1 MVDQHSGI
9 YQETNGTG
17 ALMSHRCL
25 PPTLSK
31 MNAITVQNKCRH
43 RTALFDHKHDAV
55 EWVERRA
62 DREGNVEIDSN
73 RYLAGPSWRGWTLQV
88 GLRAFDVEI
97 RTRDGRKVNTLPRVY
112 GRCGRTVRN
121 PACLLPAL
129 ARKPRA
135 WGESPIRGDF
145 PGKLRLRIDAMDSG
159 DRQRTLRLI
168 ARASD
173 ASGFKA
179 ATAAAEHLVEQGHG
193 IDEASL
199 MTLARRIAA
208 GETPYDEPAPDPR
221 RLRPV
226 HATGRRAEGGMM
238 TRPGTAQP
246 DTRRRRASTGQLMDG
261 IMRLARQLPLTRQV
275 LAEQLETATPAQM
288 EFMHAWMNAEIES
301 RERSKRARL
310 LKQGGFPQSKELD
323 GYDWTPLRF
332 PVDYGRQ
339 ALESLDFVEHTED
352 VVMFGPPGT
361 GKTHLAIALGRQACR
376 QGIPARFFTAA
387 ELVMRILRASTE
399 GRLDR
404 ELAQIGK
411 ARLLVVDELGYVPID
426 EEGSRLLFQ
435 VVTNAYERQSVI
447 YTTNIEFSGWGRIFG
462 DPNMAAAIID
472 RTVHHGRMIRFEGDS
487 YRKTHALMQ

>member
-1 MVDQHSGI
+1 M
-9 YQETNGTG
+9 T
-17 ALMSHRCL
+17 
-25 PPTLSK
+25 
-31 MNAITVQNKCRH
+31 
-43 RTALFDHKHDAV
+43 
-55 EWVERRA
+55 
-62 DREGNVEIDSN
+62 
-73 RYLAGPSWRGWTLQV
+73 
-88 GLRAFDVEI
+88 
-97 RTRDGRKVNTLPRVY
+97 
-112 GRCGRTVRN
+112 
-121 PACLLPAL
+121 
-129 ARKPRA
+129 KP
-135 WGESPIRGDF
+135 
-145 PGKLRLRIDAMDSG
+145 K
-159 DRQRTLRLI
+159 
-168 ARASD
+168 
-173 ASGFKA
+173 
-179 ATAAAEHLVEQGHG
+179 
-193 IDEASL
+193 
-199 MTLARRIAA
+199 
-208 GETPYDEPAPDPR
+208 
-221 RLRPV
+221 
-226 HATGRRAEGGMM
+226 
-238 TRPGTAQP
+238 TAQP
-246 DTRRRRASTGQLMDG
+246 DTRRRRASTGAMMDR
-261 IMRLARQLPLTRQV
+261 IMGLARRLPLTRQV

-288 EFMHAWMNAEIES
+288 EFMHAWMLAELDS

-310 LKQGGFPQSKELD
+310 LKQAGFPQSKELD

-387 ELVMRILRASTE
+387 ELVMRLLRASTE

-404 ELAQIGK
+404 ELSQIGR
-411 ARLLVVDELGYVPID
+411 ARLLVIDELGYVPID